1 MANCFNNFIG
11 IKCVSQANPK
21 SGLFIDD
28 LEGINLRFAAD
39 TADAGYS
46 SGVQMLES
54 KIKFATQLVLD
65 EIARFTLPYF
75 RMNSIVDE
83 LVVGEF
89 QPTFLSGSTTKRGVR
104 INTRES
110 RLLRVRV
117 QSVKIRVAE
126 GNESGEITIID
137 GTEAINFPFVTD
149 NSGNAE
155 IFPNYLS
162 QTAEVFVVMDT
173 EDFSPNN
180 TKVKGGCSCSTKKS
194 EFLVANGWNGT
205 STTTTSFGL
214 VVQANAECSVDEI
227 GCILAQKI
235 RFAVLYKSG
244 IEIVK
249 EALTT
254 DRLNSVTLLDSDKCK
269 FLLDE
274 FEKQYKSHFDT
285 AVQTLPT
292 LFARVDDICI
302 LCNQSRYVYG
312 TP

>member
-1 MANCFNNFIG
+1 MASCFNNFIG

-39 TADAGYS
+39 TADSGFS

-65 EIARFTLPYF
+65 EIARYTMPYF

-89 QPTFLSGSTTKRGVR
+89 QSTFIGGISTERGVR

-117 QSVKIRVAE
+117 QSVKIRIAE
-126 GNESGEITIID
+126 PLQSGQIKIVD
-137 GTEAINFPFVTD
+137 GTEEAFFQFTTD
-149 NSGNAE
+149 GGGNAE

-162 QTAEVFVVMDT
+162 QTAEIFVVMNSDN
-173 EDFSPNN
+173 FSPNN

-194 EFLVANGWNGT
+194 EFMVANGWNGT

-214 VVQANAECSVDEI
+214 VVNANAECSVDEI

-269 FLLDE
+269 FLLEE
-274 FEKQYKSHFDT
+274 FEKQYNQHFET

-292 LFARVDDICI
+292 LFSRIDDICI